1 MSEKKTIDKGRVKAA
16 FSRQAPV
23 YEEHA
28 ALQKESAERLD
39 FNLSLVET
47 SPKTV
52 LDVGSGTGF
61 LTALAAKRWPDAHLF
76 GCDLSHAMNCVSSE
90 KLASVG
96 CDFVTGDAEGLPFAD
111 GSFDLVTSNL
121 AYQWVN
127 SFPKA
132 FKEVMRVLRP
142 GGEFIFATFG
152 RRTLQEL
159 RESYADACNAL
170 AEAEPDYFHFF
181 PAVHQLGDG
190 LAKLGFEN
198 ALVNVDRLKEFY
210 PGPRELLRS
219 LKNIG
224 AGNAVSG
231 SSAKG
236 ASKKLFHR
244 MEEAYR
250 DKFSHGDD
258 IYATYEILFAR
269 GTKRS

>member
-1 MSEKKTIDKGRVKAA
+1 MSTKKTIDKNRVREA
-16 FSRQAPV
+16 FSRQASV

-28 ALQKESAERLD
+28 ALQKESAQRLD
-39 FNLSLVET
+39 FNLSLLET
-47 SPKTV
+47 SPKKV

-61 LTALAAKRWPDAHLF
+61 LTAMAAKRWPQAQLI

-90 KLASVG
+90 KLLSSR
-96 CDFVTGDAEGLPFAD
+96 CSFITGDAEVLPFAE

-159 RESYADACNAL
+159 RESYTDACNTL
-170 AEAEPDYFHFF
+170 GETEPDHFHFF

-190 LAKLGFEN
+190 LGKIGFEN
-198 ALVNVDRLKEFY
+198 ALVSVDRIKEY
-210 PGPRELLRS
+210 HRGPRELLRS

-224 AGNAVSG
+224 AGNAVSTG
-231 SSAKG
+231 SARKS
-236 ASKKLFHR
+236 SKKFFHL

-250 DKFSHGDD
+250 AKFSEGDD
-258 IYATYEILFAR
+258 VYATYEILFAR
-269 GTKRS
+269 GTKKS

>member
-1 MSEKKTIDKGRVKAA
+1 MSTKKTIDKGRVREA
-16 FSRQAPV
+16 FSRQASV

-28 ALQKESAERLD
+28 ALQKESAQRLD

-47 SPKTV
+47 SPKRV

-61 LTALAAKRWPDAHLF
+61 LTSMAARRWPDAQLI

-90 KLASVG
+90 KFSTAQYS
-96 CDFVTGDAEGLPFAD
+96 FVTGDAEELPFAE

-159 RESYADACNAL
+159 RESYEDACNAL
-170 AEAEPDYFHFF
+170 GEAEPDHFHLF

-190 LAKLGFEN
+190 LAKIGFEN
-198 ALVNVDRLKEFY
+198 ALVSVDRIKEY
-210 PGPRELLRS
+210 HPGPRELMRS

-224 AGNAVSG
+224 AGNAVSTG
-231 SSAKG
+231 SARKS
-236 ASKKLFHR
+236 SKKFFRL
-244 MEEAYR
+244 MEETYR

-258 IYATYEILFAR
+258 IYATYEILFAK
-269 GTKRS
+269 GSKKP